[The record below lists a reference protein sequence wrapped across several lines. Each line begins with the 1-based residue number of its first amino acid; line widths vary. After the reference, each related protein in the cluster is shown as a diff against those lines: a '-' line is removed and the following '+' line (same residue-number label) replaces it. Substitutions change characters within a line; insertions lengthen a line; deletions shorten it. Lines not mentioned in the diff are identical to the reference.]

1 MRSYQYFFSC
11 PTHPYTSVD
20 KAYADF
26 CTEFEDKVETL
37 HDKYIH
43 KDADTS
49 GFLFK
54 TDGAPRRVI
63 YHPPALTQKQ
73 LIEYINILIKGR
85 KPSYVATRAAFDFEQ
100 QTFINDDYTT
110 YETTT

>member
-1 MRSYQYFFSC
+1 MRNYQYFFSC

-26 CTEFEDKVETL
+26 CTEFESKVEALNKQYT
-37 HDKYIH
+37 D
-43 KDADTS
+43 DTYKS
-49 GFLFK
+49 S
-54 TDGAPRRVI
+54 DD
-63 YHPPALTQKQ
+63 YHLPILNTNQ
-73 LIEYINILIKGR
+73 LIEYINILIEGR

-110 YETTT
+110 TT